1 LRSLLKKVLAE
12 IRKNPDRVKKAKKEQ
27 KKATYSDKER
37 TVVTSAKK
45 PYKKD
50 RRLTNQQRK
59 QRVKEKI
66 DKYAKERAKQK

>member
-1 LRSLLKKVLAE
+1 VL
-12 IRKNPDRVKKAKKEQ
+12 
-27 KKATYSDKER
+27 
-37 TVVTSAKK
+37 KK
-45 PYKKD
+45 PYKKKD